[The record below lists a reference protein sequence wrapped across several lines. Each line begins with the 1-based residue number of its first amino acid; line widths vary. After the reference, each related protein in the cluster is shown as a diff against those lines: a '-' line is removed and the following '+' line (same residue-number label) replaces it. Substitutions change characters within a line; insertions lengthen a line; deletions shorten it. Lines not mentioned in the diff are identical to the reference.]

1 MKVTGTN
8 PPTVADASRQLQ
20 QHHHQLIQS
29 HVQQAAQN
37 QYNGY
42 ATYLGADSETVRW
55 PDDDDGSAAHEP
67 VVYAPN
73 LDQAVSEVWRQRV
86 RELASE
92 NAEQHRRL
100 NIQQEQIGRLI
111 CEREQLQREIE
122 AVRALLSRI
131 EDAPTDPVQCDIERT
146 IDHLL
151 NGRTTKDQRK
161 GLNTATER
169 AERVPAGDDA
179 AVGRALR

>member
-1 MKVTGTN
+1 MS
-8 PPTVADASRQLQ
+8 ADENARAWAA
-20 QHHHQLIQS
+20 
-29 HVQQAAQN
+29 VQW
-37 QYNGY
+37 
-42 ATYLGADSETVRW
+42 S
-55 PDDDDGSAAHEP
+55 DDVDDGSAAHEP

-100 NIQQEQIGRLI
+100 KIQQEQIGRLI
-111 CEREQLQREIE
+111 CERAQLHREIA
-122 AVRALLSRI
+122 AVRALLSRLPE
-131 EDAPTDPVQCDIERT
+131 EDAPADPVQSDVDRT

-161 GLNTATER
+161 GLSTATER
-169 AERVPAGDDA
+169 ADRVTTGSDA
-179 AVGRALR
+179 AVGRIVR